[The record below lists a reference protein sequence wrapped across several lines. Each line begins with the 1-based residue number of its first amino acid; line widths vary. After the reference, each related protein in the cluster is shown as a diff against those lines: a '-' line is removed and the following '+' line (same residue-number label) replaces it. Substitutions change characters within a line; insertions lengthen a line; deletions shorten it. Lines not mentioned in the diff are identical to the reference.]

1 MSSVV
6 AVNDIKKHRMELLE
20 QLEELTKHRAE
31 RSVHI
36 SRDLNRKIHKLE
48 TALHQMTMKHREEIK
63 KCYSGAKK
71 TSK

>member
-6 AVNDIKKHRMELLE
+6 AVNDIKTRRTELLR
-20 QLEELTKHRAE
+20 QLDALTKHRAE

-48 TALHQMTMKHREEIK
+48 ADIHDMTMKHREEIK

-71 TSK
+71 T